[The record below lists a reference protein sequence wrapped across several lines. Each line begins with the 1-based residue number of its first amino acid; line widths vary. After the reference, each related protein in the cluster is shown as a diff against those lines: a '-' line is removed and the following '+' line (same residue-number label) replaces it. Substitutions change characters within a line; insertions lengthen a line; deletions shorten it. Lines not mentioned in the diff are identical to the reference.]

1 MIVVLSAAYMNGR
14 LLFPASSSSFSWRT
28 ASEVCWRLIGIA
40 AADLHAREAS
50 VLSSSG
56 VWVSS
61 DVNRMENWDASLPPP
76 AAGEE
81 PFPELAQPA
90 STSAAAVAP
99 TAIAQG
105 MTRWGRTFCLFTS
118 NPFFDGGV
126 ASALRSWR

>member
-40 AADLHAREAS
+40 LACDLHALEAS

-61 DVNRMENWDASLPPP
+61 DVNRMENWDAPLPP
-76 AAGEE
+76 AAVEE
-81 PFPELAQPA
+81 LLPELAQPA
-90 STSAAAVAP
+90 STSAVAAAL
-99 TAIAQG
+99 TA
-105 MTRWGRTFCLFTS
+105 
-118 NPFFDGGV
+118 
-126 ASALRSWR
+126 